1 MELYILH
8 YGKGGDCE
16 PLWKALQGSHDLTAF
31 FHSDI
36 LKTYN
41 LPFWLHLAVTL
52 HQLNQKVTGPL
63 TLWMFLQEYRGL
75 SRLGRTMAN
84 LVGLA
89 ASLRHYDKIRTT
101 LLAEA
106 SNQIAEITSK
116 GRCLIAFDNYT
127 HQYGSPAL
135 THSRAVPY
143 FQARFTVGA
152 VIEWPTTA
160 TTSIDFLLLP
170 QKTYLASVPSTIE
183 DFNVFEDQVIRCKVC
198 LIFIFFL
205 FRW

>member
-1 MELYILH
+1 MVKVGTVNH
-8 YGKGGDCE
+8 YGRHYKGHMI
-16 PLWKALQGSHDLTAF
+16 LL
-31 FHSDI
+31 HSFI
-36 LKTYN
+36 AIYT

-106 SNQIAEITSK
+106 SDQIAEITSK
-116 GRCLIAFDNYT
+116 GRCLIAFDNYNPPVW
-127 HQYGSPAL
+127 QSC
-135 THSRAVPY
+135 PY
-143 FQARFTVGA
+143 
-152 VIEWPTTA
+152 P
-160 TTSIDFLLLP
+160 
-170 QKTYLASVPSTIE
+170 
-183 DFNVFEDQVIRCKVC
+183 
-198 LIFIFFL
+198 
-205 FRW
+205 